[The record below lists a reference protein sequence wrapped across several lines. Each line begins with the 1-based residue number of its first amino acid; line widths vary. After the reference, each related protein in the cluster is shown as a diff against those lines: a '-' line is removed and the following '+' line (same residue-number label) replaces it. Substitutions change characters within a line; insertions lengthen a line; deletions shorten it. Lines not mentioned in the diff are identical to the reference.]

1 MFNKDVLMK
10 FIASQQ
16 QTQPMVSNEGFLNGA
31 PPAGMNYRIPSDT
44 LYNPTPHRIK
54 AVSDNGIEAEL
65 QPYDETNVHFPGAQ
79 YVDEYEMRYG
89 GLNKFI
95 PMAQT
100 GTEVKPNLP
109 DLSKPL
115 SKNAVRV
122 PARRKEDSVFEN
134 IVEFADPSG
143 ITSWDDAKQAY
154 EDWMKS
160 GNEYP
165 TAEQALS
172 MFSAVPA
179 LGKFGKIKYLDKT
192 LLNGFQKGIPQDAYK
207 YIPWQD
213 IINFFGTSNDI
224 QNDNMKRVSPL
235 PVKATGGEEGMLPK
249 AQEGLE
255 YLAQEYNPTF
265 NWRNFSNAFRYKR
278 GEGEPVQYG
287 TDLTY
292 GRGNFN
298 SGLSVN
304 RSDDQTDA
312 LSGTAGYAGK
322 HFNLS
327 GNYSR
332 EGDMRSKGI
341 GAGVHG
347 EHFNLSGNYGRQGE
361 ARTRGIDTG
370 FNAGRFSGMFTGAQ
384 TGRDKP
390 TGVAGVGYED
400 SDNEINAGLNAT
412 RTEAG
417 DEFAGNFAV
426 KGFNIGTRMNKDTE
440 GQRKYNVDTA
450 FSSGEFGMTAGY
462 ERTPLQESILR
473 DKFAGSVNL
482 GKYFLRGDVERMEG
496 DPQRWSVSAGKS
508 SGPFTFSAGY
518 NNIGGGDFEN
528 ITGSVGYNNGA
539 NGVTGR
545 VTYNNN
551 GEADDT
557 IGGSLEAKSRYV
569 TGRLGYTPGENPQ
582 YTGNLGLRLGPVNI
596 GASGVYQGD
605 KLKVT
610 PTAGVSYTFKEMGGL
625 HKFIPKAQP
634 GLEVKPPVVIPADA
648 ARYGVNAQPQQ
659 NMQYADPDLV
669 NRLEY
674 TQKTINE
681 QSTHG
686 NPRVD
691 FEQKV
696 LNSVNKLDG
705 FDVSEAGYLPEH
717 LKDGNEYYCISGVCY
732 TLNDAGEPI
741 RFYSNSLAQD
751 DVAAGKVPNWKLN
764 YDLGSIQGGDIL
776 QFTGDRGT
784 PHHAGLVV
792 PNSIVKNEDGTIGV
806 TLFMNNGDGRMY
818 QETYNINPKTDVADN
833 GETTQLLTR
842 DFGDSR
848 SQAVNIR
855 DWLKNK
861 IMDQDP
867 QFFTRKKGAK
877 SRWETYS
884 PGMFTEK
891 GKTWVSMD
899 GEPIGVS
906 TPTMMQNQNPDVQAA
921 GDLLK
926 QRTLTVPKTN
936 LSYTFDAL
944 NDVDYNALSK
954 TAGFN
959 QILNKVNDEQFK
971 LDFMKRYNIS
981 NREYNAIVSNT
992 FGIYG
997 QESGF
1002 GTKPGGLDE
1011 TDAVRKIDSV
1021 AEDIAS
1027 RFKGKGSYKKN
1038 VKEDYSRGLTQ
1049 VKLNNLSK
1057 EDREKYGITPEALDN
1072 DPEKAFLA
1080 AMIVNA
1086 QNLPQLRRL
1095 AEKGETSAL
1104 DGSNYLDFL
1113 PYMYN
1118 MPGRLRRGDKK
1129 TIEQAIKEGESPEE
1143 MVVRNPNSPYANNE
1157 YLQNVRAYA
1166 NLFQHS
1172 PTTSTLEIKAEGGM
1186 HYGNPA
1192 LMKFVKGGPKRKSV
1206 DAPEANYQ
1214 SMNNADQR
1222 SEYEA
1227 GWKAYSQG
1235 AQQWIDMLNK
1245 EEERK
1250 GRELTADEKEKFIEK
1265 FVKPGEGQR
1274 KFKYDRAS
1282 DRRFDF
1288 LFDEGYTTW
1297 SPKDNAPVYNLR
1309 KPLNITA
1316 DRGEYAPELDRF
1328 AKEWM
1333 SKENTGFAKALGFNA
1348 NTDKRSKNRAYDYAR
1363 TKVAEQI
1370 LASNPQGDRN
1380 RVEWMKSFSPEQLD
1394 IIQNSQAGYN
1404 LNPDMGTQFRQGMAN
1419 LFGMDYND
1427 EDLTPA
1433 EAKQASRLGALA
1445 PLGYTSNL
1453 VRGAISGD
1461 LGTAVQGK
1469 SAKPMTYGT
1478 MESYVQPESTAALE
1492 ELALAGM
1499 DPQNIVGIGLLDDTG
1514 RAGKVGQVVNAG
1526 DDASDASLISASTK
1540 ANLANKLRRYGYK
1553 ASVWEP
1559 KGKSAL
1565 AKFIKDNKSG
1575 SINEHLYGL
1584 GHGLADMV
1592 EGERPFSEIFPVT
1605 KAQRERIWAKQD
1617 AAVKEGEDFVKDWI
1631 YGPDGEIRSEVV
1643 DRAVALDPG
1652 TVNRFRLM
1660 FDKNS
1665 TREAAE
1671 NILNTN
1677 PSKLVSSR
1685 TNQLMKDASI
1695 PDAARQYI
1703 AENRGKIL
1711 GVNNPNYNI
1720 TLRNQGFYQIDPRGI
1735 ANTSAH
1741 ETGHT
1746 FQKFGDDIMPWSNA
1760 VAKFDYQVTP
1770 YYFANHATP
1779 SGKMFGDAMVEPNL
1793 WADDLGHQILRNQII
1808 DLGDEKLAKLK
1819 QLNDDVASGKVS
1831 SNDHYDFA
1839 QQIVNEFD
1847 DKIKRVEDIEIPA
1860 YKKENRRKVST
1871 WEASPKELHSEL
1883 MVARMNT
1890 AKRYVDS
1897 GQFPDMESAIQYMQ
1911 NPGDDVIDYMI
1922 TDQGLNRFFKGST
1935 DADTKRK
1942 LIRMLPAAV
1951 PAIGAGMMMNDES
1964 TPEGFA
1970 FGGALSKFV
1979 GGGEHGG
1986 LDRWFAEKWVDV
1998 KTGKPCGRQEGDN
2011 RSYPACRPSKRVSED
2026 TPKTSSEMSPS
2037 EKAKFK
2043 RTKTSSKRIPYNH
2056 KRD

>member
-54 AVSDNGIEAEL
+54 AVSDNGIETVLE
-65 QPYDETNVHFPGAQ
+65 PYDETRVQFPGAQ

-89 GLNKFI
+89 GLQKFL
-95 PMAQT
+95 PTAQD
-100 GTEVKPNLP
+100 GRQLGPRISNLP
-109 DLSKPL
+109 QSSTPKINIPDVTKPL
-115 SKNAVRV
+115 PEEFQQPHKYAMRTVTPDDRDNFA
-122 PARRKEDSVFEN
+122 EN
-134 IVEFADPSG
+134 TLEFFDPTG
-143 ITSWDDAKQAY
+143 VTSWDDAKQAY
-154 EDWMKS
+154 TEWRMS
-160 GNEYP
+160 GQQYP
-165 TAEQALS
+165 TVKQALD

-179 LGKFGKIKYLDKT
+179 LGKFGKIKYLDPDAIK
-192 LLNGFQKGIPQDAYK
+192 QAYK
-207 YIPWQD
+207 YIPWQQ
-213 IINFFGTSNDI
+213 IINFFDTVDDVE
-224 QNDNMKRVSPL
+224 NDNMPDMSKL
-235 PVKATGGEEGMLPK
+235 PVKNYGGLAKFLPK
-249 AQEGLE
+249 AQVGLE
-255 YLAQEYNPTF
+255 
-265 NWRNFSNAFRYKR
+265 
-278 GEGEPVQYG
+278 
-287 TDLTY
+287 
-292 GRGNFN
+292 
-298 SGLSVN
+298 
-304 RSDDQTDA
+304 
-312 LSGTAGYAGK
+312 
-322 HFNLS
+322 
-327 GNYSR
+327 
-332 EGDMRSKGI
+332 
-341 GAGVHG
+341 
-347 EHFNLSGNYGRQGE
+347 
-361 ARTRGIDTG
+361 TG
-370 FNAGRFSGMFTGAQ
+370 
-384 TGRDKP
+384 
-390 TGVAGVGYED
+390 
-400 SDNEINAGLNAT
+400 
-412 RTEAG
+412 
-417 DEFAGNFAV
+417 
-426 KGFNIGTRMNKDTE
+426 
-440 GQRKYNVDTA
+440 
-450 FSSGEFGMTAGY
+450 
-462 ERTPLQESILR
+462 
-473 DKFAGSVNL
+473 
-482 GKYFLRGDVERMEG
+482 
-496 DPQRWSVSAGKS
+496 
-508 SGPFTFSAGY
+508 
-518 NNIGGGDFEN
+518 
-528 ITGSVGYNNGA
+528 
-539 NGVTGR
+539 
-545 VTYNNN
+545 
-551 GEADDT
+551 
-557 IGGSLEAKSRYV
+557 
-569 TGRLGYTPGENPQ
+569 
-582 YTGNLGLRLGPVNI
+582 
-596 GASGVYQGD
+596 
-605 KLKVT
+605 
-610 PTAGVSYTFKEMGGL
+610 
-625 HKFIPKAQP
+625 
-634 GLEVKPPVVIPADA
+634 IPADA
-648 ARYGVNAQPQQ
+648 SRYGINAIPKGGA
-659 NMQYADPDLV
+659 YVDPELV
-669 NRLEY
+669 NRLQY
-674 TQKTINE
+674 TQSQINNNAYGLKAGKRDASAFE
-681 QSTHG
+681 KNIDYVETSDNPDILESGYIPQSVFDAAEREG
-686 NPRVD
+686 
-691 FEQKV
+691 EKV
-696 LNSVNKLDG
+696 WG
-705 FDVSEAGYLPEH
+705 
-717 LKDGNEYYCISGVCY
+717 CISGVCR
-732 TLNDAGEPI
+732 TLNIDDKNPLLTDASGKPVKY
-741 RFYSNSLAQD
+741 FSNSLFQD
-751 DVAAGKVPNWKLN
+751 DVKDGKVPGWSLEFDTKALIKNPDAVKVV
-764 YDLGSIQGGDIL
+764 
-776 QFTGDRGT
+776 QFLEGKGR
-784 PHHAGLVV
+784 PHHAVAV
-792 PNSIVKNEDGTIGV
+792 IPNTQKDLGDNMVSFEAFTNTGRGQMYRKQYIVNT
-806 TLFMNNGDGRMY
+806 
-818 QETYNINPKTDVADN
+818 KTDR
-833 GETTQLLTR
+833 EQYS
-842 DFGDSR
+842 GDRIQIITKAPTDLISE
-848 SQAVNIR
+848 SVGIR
-855 DWLKNK
+855 DWLKGK
-861 IMDQDP
+861 IEEADP
-867 QFFTRKKGAK
+867 QFFKKGQVR
-877 SRWETYS
+877 RWETYS
-884 PGMFTEK
+884 PGMFNEK
-891 GKTWVSMD
+891 GRTFVTMD
-899 GEPIGVS
+899 GEPLGYS
-906 TPTMMQNQNPDVQAA
+906 SSTMMQNSNPDVQAA
-921 GDLLK
+921 GRLLLGN
-926 QRTLTVPKTN
+926 TIN
-936 LSYTFDAL
+936 
-944 NDVDYNALSK
+944 NDMDYSALSK

-959 QILNKVNDEQFK
+959 QILNRVNDEQFK

>member
-10 FIASQQ
+10 FIEGQQ
-16 QTQPMVSNEGFLNGA
+16 QKTQPVVSNEGFLNGA

-122 PARRKEDSVFEN
+122 PARRNEDSVFEN

-143 ITSWDDAKQAY
+143 YFSWDDAKQAY

-213 IINFFGTSNDI
+213 IVNFFGTSNDI

-235 PVKATGGEEGMLPK
+235 PVKATGGEEGMLLK

-322 HFNLS
+322 NFDVT

-332 EGDMRSKGI
+332 EGDTRSKGI
-341 GAGVHG
+341 GAGIHG

-390 TGVAGVGYED
+390 TGATGIGYED

-462 ERTPLQESILR
+462 ERTPLQESMLR

-482 GKYFLRGDVERMEG
+482 GKYFVKGDVERMEG

-674 TQKTINE
+674 TQKTIND

-686 NPRVD
+686 NPRAD

-732 TLNDAGEPI
+732 TLNDAGESI

-806 TLFMNNGDGRMY
+806 NLFMNNGDGRMY

-906 TPTMMQNQNPDVQAA
+906 APTMMQNQNPDVQAA

-971 LDFMKRYNIS
+971 LDFMKRFNIS
-981 NREYNAIVSNT
+981 NREYNAIVLNT

-1002 GTKPGGLDE
+1002 GTKPGGMGE
-1011 TDAVRKIDSV
+1011 TDTARSIGSV
-1021 AEDIAS
+1021 FEDIGS
-1027 RFKGKGSYKKN
+1027 RLSGNGRLKKDA
-1038 VKEDYSRGLTQ
+1038 KEDYSRGLTQ
-1049 VKLNNLSK
+1049 VKMRNIDKDLRN
-1057 EDREKYGITPEALDN
+1057 EYGITPEAVDT
-1072 DPEKAFLA
+1072 DPEKAFMA

-1086 QNLPQLRRL
+1086 QNLPQLRKL
-1095 AEKGETSAL
+1095 AAKGETAAI
-1104 DGSNYLDFL
+1104 DESNYLDFM
-1113 PYMYN
+1113 PYLYS

-1129 TIEQAIKEGESPEE
+1129 TVTKAIDEGKDPE
-1143 MVVRNPNSPYANNE
+1143 VALVKDPNSPEANNE
-1157 YLQNVRAYA
+1157 YMKNVRAYA
-1166 NLFQHS
+1166 NLFQHF
-1172 PTTSTLEIKAEGGM
+1172 PTTSTMDIKEDGGSYFM
-1186 HYGNPA
+1186 NP
-1192 LMKFVKGGPKRKSV
+1192 
-1206 DAPEANYQ
+1206 
-1214 SMNNADQR
+1214 
-1222 SEYEA
+1222 
-1227 GWKAYSQG
+1227 
-1235 AQQWIDMLNK
+1235 
-1245 EEERK
+1245 
-1250 GRELTADEKEKFIEK
+1250 
-1265 FVKPGEGQR
+1265 
-1274 KFKYDRAS
+1274 
-1282 DRRFDF
+1282 
-1288 LFDEGYTTW
+1288 
-1297 SPKDNAPVYNLR
+1297 
-1309 KPLNITA
+1309 
-1316 DRGEYAPELDRF
+1316 
-1328 AKEWM
+1328 
-1333 SKENTGFAKALGFNA
+1333 
-1348 NTDKRSKNRAYDYAR
+1348 
-1363 TKVAEQI
+1363 
-1370 LASNPQGDRN
+1370 
-1380 RVEWMKSFSPEQLD
+1380 
-1394 IIQNSQAGYN
+1394 
-1404 LNPDMGTQFRQGMAN
+1404 
-1419 LFGMDYND
+1419 
-1427 EDLTPA
+1427 
-1433 EAKQASRLGALA
+1433 
-1445 PLGYTSNL
+1445 
-1453 VRGAISGD
+1453 
-1461 LGTAVQGK
+1461 
-1469 SAKPMTYGT
+1469 
-1478 MESYVQPESTAALE
+1478 
-1492 ELALAGM
+1492 
-1499 DPQNIVGIGLLDDTG
+1499 
-1514 RAGKVGQVVNAG
+1514 
-1526 DDASDASLISASTK
+1526 
-1540 ANLANKLRRYGYK
+1540 
-1553 ASVWEP
+1553 
-1559 KGKSAL
+1559 AL
-1565 AKFIKDNKSG
+1565 AKF
-1575 SINEHLYGL
+1575 
-1584 GHGLADMV
+1584 V
-1592 EGERPFSEIFPVT
+1592 
-1605 KAQRERIWAKQD
+1605 Q
-1617 AAVKEGEDFVKDWI
+1617 
-1631 YGPDGEIRSEVV
+1631 
-1643 DRAVALDPG
+1643 
-1652 TVNRFRLM
+1652 
-1660 FDKNS
+1660 
-1665 TREAAE
+1665 
-1671 NILNTN
+1671 
-1677 PSKLVSSR
+1677 
-1685 TNQLMKDASI
+1685 
-1695 PDAARQYI
+1695 
-1703 AENRGKIL
+1703 
-1711 GVNNPNYNI
+1711 
-1720 TLRNQGFYQIDPRGI
+1720 
-1735 ANTSAH
+1735 
-1741 ETGHT
+1741 
-1746 FQKFGDDIMPWSNA
+1746 
-1760 VAKFDYQVTP
+1760 
-1770 YYFANHATP
+1770 
-1779 SGKMFGDAMVEPNL
+1779 
-1793 WADDLGHQILRNQII
+1793 
-1808 DLGDEKLAKLK
+1808 
-1819 QLNDDVASGKVS
+1819 
-1831 SNDHYDFA
+1831 
-1839 QQIVNEFD
+1839 
-1847 DKIKRVEDIEIPA
+1847 
-1860 YKKENRRKVST
+1860 
-1871 WEASPKELHSEL
+1871 
-1883 MVARMNT
+1883 
-1890 AKRYVDS
+1890 
-1897 GQFPDMESAIQYMQ
+1897 
-1911 NPGDDVIDYMI
+1911 
-1922 TDQGLNRFFKGST
+1922 
-1935 DADTKRK
+1935 
-1942 LIRMLPAAV
+1942 
-1951 PAIGAGMMMNDES
+1951 
-1964 TPEGFA
+1964 
-1970 FGGALSKFV
+1970 
-1979 GGGEHGG
+1979 GGEHGG

-1998 KTGKPCGRQEGDN
+1998 KTGKPCGRQEGESRDG
-2011 RSYPACRPSKRVSED
+2011 YPACRPSKRVSED
-2026 TPKTSSEMSPS
+2026 TPKTASELSAA
-2037 EKAKFK
+2037 EKEKFK
-2043 RTKTSSKRIPYNH
+2043 RTKTSSKRIPYQH
-2056 KRD
+2056 RRKEDGGQI